1 MNYQGLLSATRPS
14 LRTYGGPG
22 VYPEGMSCIRFN
34 TTAMKSQ
41 LNEARVAGLGDD
53 PVASFLSPEI
63 TESKVKRIVTM
74 SEDPNPKIRESA
86 ALSYHAPLSVYEKL
100 AKDPDEGVRSC
111 LARNQTTPCDVLRLL
126 ARDPSEN
133 VRAFVAVNY
142 YVPEDAMEELAQDPS
157 PTVQKLV
164 AWKAS
169 LKDDAELV
177 SA

>member
-1 MNYQGLLSATRPS
+1 MNYQGLHSATRAEI
-14 LRTYGGPG
+14 
-22 VYPEGMSCIRFN
+22 PEAWSRESYSVEMSCIRFN

-41 LNEARVAGLGDD
+41 LDEARSAGLGND

-86 ALSYHAPLSVYEKL
+86 ALSNHAPLSVYEKL

-111 LARNQTTPCDVLRLL
+111 LARNQTTPCDVLRTLSK
-126 ARDPSEN
+126 DSSET
-133 VRAFVAVNY
+133 VRAFVAINY
-142 YVPEDAMEELAQDPS
+142 YVPEDAMEELAKDTS

>member
-1 MNYQGLLSATRPS
+1 MNYQGLHSATRAEI
-14 LRTYGGPG
+14 PG
-22 VYPEGMSCIRFN
+22 TWRRESYSVGMSCIRFN

-41 LNEARVAGLGDD
+41 LDETRSAGLGND

-111 LARNQTTPCDVLRLL
+111 LARNQTTPCDVLRTL
-126 ARDPSEN
+126 AKDSSET
-133 VRAFVAVNY
+133 VRAFVAINY
-142 YVPEDAMEELAQDPS
+142 YVPEDAMEELAKDTS

-169 LKDDAELV
+169 LKEDAELV

>member
-1 MNYQGLLSATRPS
+1 MNYQGLHSATRAEI
-14 LRTYGGPG
+14 
-22 VYPEGMSCIRFN
+22 PETWSRESYSVGMSCIRFN

-41 LNEARVAGLGDD
+41 LDEARIAGLGND

-111 LARNQTTPCDVLRLL
+111 LARNQTTPCDVLRTLSK
-126 ARDPSEN
+126 DSSET
-133 VRAFVAVNY
+133 VRAFVAINY
-142 YVPEDAMEELAQDPS
+142 HVPEDAMEELAKDTS

>member
-1 MNYQGLLSATRPS
+1 
-14 LRTYGGPG
+14 
-22 VYPEGMSCIRFN
+22 MSCIRFN

-41 LNEARVAGLGDD
+41 LDEARIAGLGND

-111 LARNQTTPCDVLRLL
+111 LARNQTTPCDVLRTLSK
-126 ARDPSEN
+126 DSSEA
-133 VRAFVAVNY
+133 VRAFVAINY
-142 YVPEDAMEELAQDPS
+142 
-157 PTVQKLV
+157 
-164 AWKAS
+164 
-169 LKDDAELV
+169 
-177 SA
+177 

>member
-1 MNYQGLLSATRPS
+1 M
-14 LRTYGGPG
+14 
-22 VYPEGMSCIRFN
+22 VMSCIRFN

-41 LNEARVAGLGDD
+41 LDEARIAGLGND

-100 AKDPDEGVRSC
+100 AKDS
-111 LARNQTTPCDVLRLL
+111 
-126 ARDPSEN
+126 SET
-133 VRAFVAVNY
+133 VRAFVAINY
-142 YVPEDAMEELAQDPS
+142 YVPEDAMEELAKDTS

-169 LKDDAELV
+169 LKEDAELV

>member
-1 MNYQGLLSATRPS
+1 MNYQGLHSATRAELPDS
-14 LRTYGGPG
+14 QRGASYSVL
-22 VYPEGMSCIRFN
+22 MSCIRFN

-41 LNEARVAGLGDD
+41 LDEARVAGLGTD

-74 SEDPNPKIRESA
+74 SQDPNPKIRESA

-100 AKDPDEGVRSC
+100 ATDPDEGVRSC
-111 LARNQTTPCDVLRLL
+111 LARNQTTPCDVLRTL
-126 ARDPSEN
+126 AKDSSDT
-133 VRAFVAVNY
+133 VRAFVAINY
-142 YVPEDAMEELAQDPS
+142 YVPEDAMEELAKDPS